1 VTDEDHLL
9 ERARAYDGDALA
21 EVYDTYAPL
30 IYAYIYR
37 RVQNAPLAEDLTGEV
52 FLRMLQAVRHR
63 ETWHT
68 SFRGWLYRVAHNL
81 VVDHFR
87 REPAQ
92 APLALDEWI
101 VASGNSPEA
110 EVAERMSRRA
120 LQEAIEQLTPDQQQV
135 LVLRFGQQLTTRE
148 VGETIGKSISAVEA
162 LQHRALAALR
172 RIFEKQTLWE

>member
-21 EVYDTYAPL
+21 EIYDTYAPL

-52 FLRMLQAVRHR
+52 FLRMLQAARHK

-87 REPAQ
+87 RQPAQ
-92 APLALDEWI
+92 EPLALDDW
-101 VASGNSPEA
+101 VLADDHSPEA
-110 EVAERMSRRA
+110 EVAERMSRQA
-120 LQEAIEQLTPDQQQV
+120 LRDAIEQLTPDQQQV
-135 LVLRFGQQLTTRE
+135 LALRFGQQLTARE
-148 VGETIGKSISAVEA
+148 VGETIGKSVSAVEA

-172 RIFEKQTLWE
+172 RIFEKQTV